1 MPAQTVEGLADALQP
16 LTHAPERAAV
26 LCDID
31 GTLAPIVPRAEDAKV
46 PAESARTLAALTRR
60 YGLVACI
67 SGRSALEARRLVGV
81 GGIAYVG
88 AHGAE
93 LLQPSGSRPVVSP
106 TLEQYRDQ
114 VRAFVS
120 GARQK
125 LRGTGVRHED
135 KGPISALHWR
145 GARDEAAA
153 KAALDVLARD
163 AEGAGLAVHWG
174 RKVLEIRPPVR
185 ISKGDAVT
193 ALLEGRL
200 TIRTALFGGDD
211 VTDLDGFDALDS
223 LQARGRLEAA
233 VRVGVA
239 STEGPE
245 DIVRRADVVVDGTE
259 GFLGV
264 LIALAAA

>member
-1 MPAQTVEGLADALQP
+1 VPAQTREGLAHALRP
-16 LTHAPERAAV
+16 LIDAPERAAI

-31 GTLAPIVPRAEDAKV
+31 GTLAPIAPRADSARV
-46 PAESARTLAALTRR
+46 PPEASRTLAALARS

-67 SGRSALEARRLVGV
+67 SGRSALDARRLVGV

-93 LLQPSGSRPVVSP
+93 LLQPSGVRPTVAAAY
-106 TLEQYRDQ
+106 EEYRDR
-114 VRAFVS
+114 VREFAS
-120 GARQK
+120 AAQRR
-125 LRGTGVRHED
+125 LRGRGVRLED

-145 GARDEAAA
+145 GVPDEGAAQAALEEAA
-153 KAALDVLARD
+153 RE
-163 AEGAGLAVHWG
+163 AEAAGLAVHWG

-211 VTDLDGFDALDS
+211 VTDLDGFEALDALE
-223 LQARGRLEAA
+223 ARGRLDLA

-239 STEGPE
+239 SSEGPE
-245 DIVRRADVVVDGTE
+245 DIVRRADLVVEGTD

>member
-1 MPAQTVEGLADALQP
+1 MPAQTAEGLADALRP
-16 LTHAPERAAV
+16 LTEAPELAAV

-31 GTLAPIVPRAEDAKV
+31 GTLAPIVARAEDAQV
-46 PAESARTLAALTRR
+46 PAEASRTLAALARR

-67 SGRSALEARRLVGV
+67 SGRPALDARRMVGV
-81 GGIAYVG
+81 GGIAYAG

-93 LLQPSGSRPVVSP
+93 LLQPSGVRPTSAP
-106 TLEQYRDQ
+106 AFEEYRDL
-114 VRAFVS
+114 VREFGSAA
-120 GARQK
+120 GRR
-125 LRGTGVRHED
+125 LRGLGVRYED

-145 GARDEAAA
+145 GAPDDAAA
-153 KAALDVLARD
+153 KAALDEVARD
-163 AEGAGLAVHWG
+163 AKAAGLAVHWG

-200 TIRTALFGGDD
+200 TIRAALFSGDD

-223 LQARGRLEAA
+223 LAARGRLEAA

-239 STEGPE
+239 SSEGPE
-245 DIVRRADVVVDGTE
+245 DIVRRADVVVEGTE

-264 LIALAAA
+264 LAALAAA